1 MKKNLNIRM
10 VIFIAIAL
18 SSMFVGVAVA
28 GYNNFQRAATYL
40 AITSSFAMF
49 IVLLD
54 IRQDRVLKGFLLIAT
69 GVIYQLVYPRFFY
82 VFVDKASMPGDLI
95 DHFEIYSQVIL
106 LACAG
111 AGGSIIAVYA
121 DKTSSDYEPA
131 AAIPPLN
138 ELSVIE
144 KNVIENTRHIEQLTK
159 STSQLNKKLDVLL
172 ITTVL
177 AITATGIFILLY
189 FLK

>member
-1 MKKNLNIRM
+1 M
-10 VIFIAIAL
+10 VIFITIAL
-18 SSMFVGVAVA
+18 SSMFIGVAVA
-28 GYNNFQRAATYL
+28 GYQNFQRTATYL
-40 AITSSFAMF
+40 AIASSFAMF

-54 IRQDRVLKGFLLIAT
+54 IRQDRVLKGFSLIAA

-82 VFVDKASMPGDLI
+82 VFVDKASMPSDLI
-95 DHFEIYSQVIL
+95 DHFEIYGQVIL

-131 AAIPPLN
+131 AIPSN

-144 KNVIENTRHIEQLTK
+144 KNVMDNTMHIEQLTK
-159 STSQLNKKLDVLL
+159 STNQLNKKLDILL
-172 ITTVL
+172 SITVL
-177 AITATGIFILLY
+177 GITAAGILTLIY
-189 FLK
+189 FLA